1 MDILNFIFDYITKG
15 NGDKFK
21 PILKLLSEN
30 SFDIKKVL
38 SNLNL
43 TTLAPI
49 LMDILADNKNP
60 PTTEEIVEEEN
71 HLTTIESFAD
81 EEIVFRLNNYLNG

>member
-15 NGDKFK
+15 NGEKFK

-30 SFDIKKVL
+30 NFDIKKVL

-43 TTLAPI
+43 TTIAPI
-49 LMDILADNKNP
+49 LMELLSNNKTP
-60 PTTEEIVEEEN
+60 PTTEVVEEEFN
-71 HLTTIESFAD
+71 LKPIQAFAD
-81 EEIVFRLNNYLNG
+81 EEIVFRLNNYLNY